1 MGLKLEYA
9 DGQTPLSE
17 EEKDGLKLRGVTT
30 HGELNE
36 QEQLNIED
44 ALLWLYALRIKP
56 SRLLSEVFLKELHKR
71 MFNNVWVW
79 AGQYRKSEKNIGVN
93 CYRIHVEV
101 KNLLDDLKYWIE
113 KEVFPPDEICLRFKH
128 RLVSIHCFP
137 NGNGRHSRLMAD
149 VLREKLFFKKPFGW
163 RQSEIHKPNQ
173 VRSRYIMALKAADS
187 GNIEPLLNFARAV

>member
-1 MGLKLEYA
+1 MLEYA

-17 EEKDGLKLRGVTT
+17 EEKEGLKIRGITT

-56 SRLLSEVFLKELHKR
+56 SRLLGEAFLKQLHKR
-71 MFNNVWVW
+71 MFNNVWIW

-93 CYRIHVEV
+93 WYRIHVEV
-101 KNLLDDLKYWIE
+101 KNLLDDLEIWIE

-149 VLREKLFFKKPFGW
+149 ILREKLFFKTPFSW
-163 RQSEIHKPNQ
+163 RQSEIHKPNL
-173 VRSRYIMALKAADS
+173 VRSRYIKALKAADA
-187 GNIEPLLNFARAV
+187 GNIQPLVRFARG

>member
-1 MGLKLEYA
+1 MLECA

-17 EEKDGLKLRGVTT
+17 EEKEGLKIRGITT

-36 QEQLNIED
+36 QEQLSIED

-56 SRLLSEVFLKELHKR
+56 SRLLSEAFLKELHKR
-71 MFNNVWVW
+71 MFNNVWIWV
-79 AGQYRKSEKNIGVN
+79 GKYRQSEKNIGVN
-93 CYRIHVEV
+93 WYRIHVEV
-101 KNLLDDLKYWIE
+101 KNLLDDLEIWIE

-149 VLREKLFFKKPFGW
+149 ILREKLFFKTPFSW
-163 RQSEIHKPNQ
+163 RQSEIHKPNL
-173 VRSRYIMALKAADS
+173 VRSRYIKALKAADA
-187 GNIEPLLNFARAV
+187 GNIEPLMRFARG